1 MLDREQI
8 INAVERNKIIVIL
21 RGFTDQDQ
29 LVRTVQAMEE
39 GGIKLVEVTFDQ
51 SGVISDEKTAENI
64 RLLSEKFAGRVRVG
78 AGTVMSEAQV
88 EIAYRAGAEFIISP
102 DCYEPVIRKTKALG
116 MISMPGAFTAT
127 EAANANRYGA
137 DFVKL
142 FPNSEMKV
150 SYLKALIAPLS
161 HIKFLAVGGVTAEN
175 LQSYLVAGAKG
186 VGVASAIADKKAI
199 AAGDYQEI
207 TRKAR
212 EFTRLL

>member
-116 MISMPGAFTAT
+116 MISMPGVFTAT
-127 EAANANRYGA
+127 EAANAHRYGA

-186 VGVASAIADKKAI
+186 VGVATAIADKKAI
-199 AAGDYQEI
+199 LAGDYQEI